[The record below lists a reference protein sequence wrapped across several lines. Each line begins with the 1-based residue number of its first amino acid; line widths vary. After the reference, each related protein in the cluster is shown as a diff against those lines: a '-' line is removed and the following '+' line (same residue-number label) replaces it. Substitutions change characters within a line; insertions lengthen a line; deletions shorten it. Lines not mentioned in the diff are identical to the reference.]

1 MPFDPDKL
9 LAMAPIKTTAT
20 HAERDVILYALGLGV
35 GSESAVS
42 ADTLA
47 FTYEENLQVL
57 PTMAAVLASPGFWAR
72 KPEYGIDW
80 KRLLHGEQNLHFH
93 KKLPV
98 SGSMTSVQTI
108 EDIFDKG
115 AEKGAV
121 VYTRREVYETESGD
135 HLVTERRAN
144 FLRGDGGKGGRTDS
158 APALRPS
165 PDRSCDIQITIP
177 TREDQA
183 LLYRLSGD
191 YNPLHIDPDF
201 ASNANFEKPIL
212 HGLCTFGIAGRALLS
227 GLVDNETSRLEALG
241 CRFSAPVY
249 PGETLVTDIW
259 ECGGGAAAFQCR
271 ALERDVVV
279 LSHGHAQYSAREN
292 AAHRE

>member
-1 MPFDPDKL
+1 MTFDPEKL
-9 LAMAPIKTTAT
+9 LAMAPIETTAS
-20 HAERDVILYALGLGV
+20 HSERDVILYALGLGV
-35 GSESAVS
+35 GNESAVS

-47 FTYEENLQVL
+47 FAYEEQLQVL
-57 PTMAAVLASPGFWAR
+57 PTMASVLASPGFWAR
-72 KPEYGIDW
+72 KPEYCIDW

-93 KKLPV
+93 KTLPC
-98 SGSMTSVQTI
+98 SGSITSVQTI

-115 AEKGAV
+115 VAKGAV
-121 VYTRREVYETESGD
+121 VYTRREVYATESGD

-158 APALRPS
+158 APALRAVPER
-165 PDRSCDIQITIP
+165 PFDKQVTLP

-191 YNPLHIDPDF
+191 YNPLHIDPRF
-201 ASNANFEKPIL
+201 AKNANFEKPIL

-227 GLVDNETSRLEALG
+227 GLVDNEVSRFEAMG
-241 CRFSAPVY
+241 CRFSAPVF

-271 ALERDVVV
+271 AAARDIVV
-279 LSHGHAQYSAREN
+279 LSHGHAKYRAI
-292 AAHRE
+292 